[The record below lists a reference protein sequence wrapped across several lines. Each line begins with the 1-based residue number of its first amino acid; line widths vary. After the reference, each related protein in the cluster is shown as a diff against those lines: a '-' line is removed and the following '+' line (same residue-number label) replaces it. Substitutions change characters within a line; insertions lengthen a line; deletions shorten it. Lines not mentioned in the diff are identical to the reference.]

1 MTEESERTWC
11 LTCSFLGFYLFLKK
25 HHIIS
30 NLVLLPSCL
39 TVTSLTWRWGSSAH
53 GGRGSSPRWVLG
65 RRPSD
70 AGACCCGGNR
80 PSTLR
85 RHHLPKHRKLSSLSV
100 LRHTHTE
107 TSWHHHI
114 YLLRWSAHTSDR
126 PRKASW
132 CLRHRSTSGNAA
144 TCCPPHAWPS
154 CHACQWDTSDSRL

>member
-25 HHIIS
+25 HHIKLG
-30 NLVLLPSCL
+30 LVAKLSYSDITDLEVGLLCPWGAGLLAQVGTGSAPQRCWRLLLRRQPSL
-39 TVTSLTWRWGSSAH
+39 DPAA
-53 GGRGSSPRWVLG
+53 SSPAQTQETVITER
-65 RRPSD
+65 
-70 AGACCCGGNR
+70 AQ
-80 PSTLR
+80 T
-85 RHHLPKHRKLSSLSV
+85 
-100 LRHTHTE
+100 HTHTE

-154 CHACQWDTSDSRL
+154 CHACQWDTSDPRL